1 MSPFS
6 ASLPAHTAKHP
17 RRCSTEK
24 LGSQDKNFLLQLDHI
39 EDGTAL
45 QDTLEEIMS
54 QRSAEHLLAAKEYI
68 GGSIYLQVT
77 SGLSRLVND
86 KQPAQILV

>member
-6 ASLPAHTAKHP
+6 ASLPAKHP

-39 EDGTAL
+39 EDGAAL
-45 QDTLEEIMS
+45 QDTLEEITC
-54 QRSAEHLLAAKEYI
+54 QRSVPNI
-68 GGSIYLQVT
+68 F
-77 SGLSRLVND
+77 
-86 KQPAQILV
+86 